1 MCRFSPAELINAADF
16 CHSQI
21 QRCREAE
28 IRKLKLQYL
37 DGFMSSQPSSPKKR
51 RAIEDEP
58 VELKPRQKF
67 RRPSLVLWREACS
80 TTDSFYDQALPSL
93 EEATALFGF
102 ASS

>member
-1 MCRFSPAELINAADF
+1 MRPIF

-51 RAIEDEP
+51 RADDDEP
-58 VELKPRQKF
+58 VVDLKPRQKF

-80 TTDSFYDQALPSL
+80 TTDSFYDQGLPSL
-93 EEATALFGF
+93 EEAAALFGY